1 MTRKLFSTLYER
13 EVPSMSKAE
22 SPKDG
27 KTDFNAFSRSSR
39 SLLYIE
45 RKSFDDQL

>member
-1 MTRKLFSTLYER
+1 MPLNLNYLYER
-13 EVPSMSKAE
+13 DVPFMSKATN
-22 SPKDG
+22 PKDG